1 VAGAVGLF
9 GFAGAMLGLLA
20 FYMIVRVR
28 QRAPAES
35 QPSGERGPI
44 LPSPL
49 ASVEIVPRDPTEGDK
64 S

>member
-1 VAGAVGLF
+1 
-9 GFAGAMLGLLA
+9 MLGLLA